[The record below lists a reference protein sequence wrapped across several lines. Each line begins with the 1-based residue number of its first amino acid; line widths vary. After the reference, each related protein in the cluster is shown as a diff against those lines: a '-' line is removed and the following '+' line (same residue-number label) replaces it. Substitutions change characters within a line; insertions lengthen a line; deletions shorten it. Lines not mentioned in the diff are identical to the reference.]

1 MYPTLY
7 MWQNFLQH
15 CRKKSH
21 AAHDSDGNFILKS
34 KTKCTFLVCG
44 GIFMRDS
51 LYMSAKNLSFSISPS
66 TFIFLLVIVYPFTSD
81 NHAFTLVNHRLP
93 QQKNC
98 HMLFSPD
105 LQLSSTTCW
114 ISPPRKGT
122 LTSSSCSRLR
132 AEAKPVTK
140 GTYFRELVGPAQ
152 FRMTK
157 VLRLTHRK
165 SLKGCGLVRR
175 THFR

>member
-15 CRKKSH
+15 CRKESH
-21 AAHDSDGNFILKS
+21 AAHDSDGSFILKS
-34 KTKCTFLVCG
+34 KTKCTWASG
-44 GIFMRDS
+44 KNFMRESCKTLISTWGGWKS
-51 LYMSAKNLSFSISPS
+51 LS
-66 TFIFLLVIVYPFTSD
+66 TSIFLLVIVYPFTSD
-81 NHAFTLVNHRLP
+81 NHLFTSVNHRLP
-93 QQKNC
+93 QQKNYQT
-98 HMLFSPD
+98 LFSPD

-140 GTYFRELVGPAQ
+140 GTYFKELVGPAQ